1 MIVGGGRRATLDVPR
16 LATALWRRRARLA
29 VLHSAVAVAAIGAVL
44 LMPRWFASS
53 VTLVPAPGDGLSLD
67 FAGLTGGLPG
77 ASFSLSGAP
86 TPQDHLK
93 MVMTSRA
100 VADSMVTRFDLVR
113 LWQLKRRQ
121 QAREHLAEHTMLTTP
136 REGQL
141 VIAVEAQ
148 SPVLA
153 RDMAAAYA
161 GFAASESNRLKT
173 SLAAQRRTYLEARL
187 AELEAEIATAAM
199 RLRAFEETNG
209 AVSLPD
215 QARETMSASAQLQ
228 AQRALIETELAGA
241 RAYFTDRSPQVEVMR
256 QRLAELDRQ
265 IDRLVRQGGSMRVK
279 GAALP
284 ALKQQYL
291 MLTREVA
298 SLTAVSELLRRL
310 YEQAR
315 VEEANPVASFSIL
328 DAAELPERHARPK
341 RAVTVVLALGLCA
354 AFSIGW
360 TWWRESAIAAVEATH
375 TPAAPAVTALEEA
388 A

>member
-1 MIVGGGRRATLDVPR
+1 MMDLGGRRVTLDVPR
-16 LATALWRRRARLA
+16 LAGALWRRRTRLLL
-29 VLHSAVAVAAIGAVL
+29 LHAIVAVAAIVAVL

-67 FAGLTGGLPG
+67 FSGLTGGIPG

-86 TPQDHLK
+86 TPQDQLK

-121 QAREHLAEHTMLTTP
+121 QAREQLAEHTTLTTP

-141 VIAVEAQ
+141 VIAVEAR
-148 SPVLA
+148 SAVLA

-173 SLAAQRRTYLEARL
+173 SLAAQRRRYLEERL
-187 AELEAEIATAAM
+187 RELEAEIMAAAT

-215 QARETMSASAQLQ
+215 QAKETMTASAQLQ

-241 RAYFTDRSPQVEVMR
+241 RAYFTDRSPQVEVMT
-256 QRLAELDRQ
+256 QRAAELDRQ
-265 IDRLVRQGGSMRVK
+265 IERLVREGGSMRVK

-291 MLTREVA
+291 ALTREQA

-328 DAAELPERHARPK
+328 DAAELPERHSRPK
-341 RAVTVVLALGLCA
+341 RAVTVVLALALCA
-354 AFSIGW
+354 AFSVAW
-360 TWWRESAIAAVEATH
+360 MWWRESGGAASGAAAE
-375 TPAAPAVTALEEA
+375 APAPALEEA